1 MQLIDYL
8 IEQLRSSA
16 KYNSAVQ
23 VAPAAI
29 LWTDIECQWQP
40 AMPFIKQHIP
50 ELIELGTYN
59 PEERIGPAI
68 WIKCA
73 IAGVL
78 EDCELPKGKT
88 PIIYLPGV
96 GRKDLR
102 AIEQCPDELRPLAE
116 LQYRGCWWAYNSAGR
131 DWSVG
136 SFLTNPRVGL
146 ELDVAKD
153 KKTQEAILNIL
164 PDLLETPAEQLK
176 GKKLEAQDFISIV
189 MDDPAKDILA
199 WLNNPEAKKHAWGEN
214 KWPVFKQACISQFNF
229 DPDAISDISAI
240 TYNLCEAQG
249 EWQAVWERFKDTA
262 HNLPYL
268 VEKLKTITPDGL
280 AFEASHFL
288 SENLK
293 DEAEL
298 ANKLAN
304 IISEMP
310 TELRQ
315 QLTALFKLHEQ
326 RKNWLWQK
334 LDMSPWLNILEQLVS
349 VAQHTQINFTGPSAE
364 AMAQTYKERFWQA
377 DAAAINAMAAATDL
391 NQEQVVADILTV
403 IYTPW
408 LEAVTLH
415 FQRLIK
421 EEGYPGKPSSVGE
434 INESTATYNTNGQA
448 VFFVDGLRFDTAKM
462 LEDKLNK
469 LNITVNLTSNW
480 CALPSLTATAKAAV
494 TPVADILSG
503 TQENDNFI
511 PEITE
516 SGSEFSS
523 YHLSS
528 ALGKKDWQFLK
539 ELDTGNPTINAW
551 LQTGDL
557 DNMGHKQQLKMPR
570 YIDSILNDVVTRIEG
585 LIAAGWKNIRI
596 VTDHGW
602 LWVPGKLAEASISKN
617 QVKKRLARCAIL
629 KDNVSTDE
637 LKVPWHWNENVSVAM
652 APGIAGYMAGDYYN
666 HGGLSIQECLTPVI
680 NITTP

>member
-16 KYNSAVQ
+16 KYNSVVQ

-29 LWTDIECQWQP
+29 LWTDIERQWQP

-50 ELIELGTYN
+50 ELIELGTYC

-199 WLNNPEAKKHAWGEN
+199 WLNNPEAKKQAWGES

-229 DPDAISDISAI
+229 DPDAISDMGAI
-240 TYNLCEAQG
+240 IYSLCEAES

-262 HNLPYL
+262 HNLPCL
-268 VEKLKTITPDGL
+268 IETLKTITPTGL

-298 ANKLAN
+298 ANKLAS
-304 IISEMP
+304 IISATP
-310 TELRQ
+310 AELRQ

-326 RKNWLWQK
+326 RKGWLWQK
-334 LDMSPWLNILEQLVS
+334 LDMSPWLNILEQLEN
-349 VAQHTQINFTGPSAE
+349 VAQHTHINFTGPNAE

-391 NQEQVVADILTV
+391 NQEQVVADILAV

-408 LEAVTLH
+408 LEAVTLN
-415 FQRLIK
+415 FQRLVK
-421 EEGYPGKPSSVGE
+421 DEGYPGKPNSAGD

-462 LEDKLNK
+462 LENKLSK
-469 LNITVNLTSNW
+469 LNINVNLTSNW

-503 TQENDNFI
+503 AQENDNFI
-511 PEITE
+511 PQITD

-539 ELDTGNPTINAW
+539 ELDTGNPSINAW

-602 LWVPGKLAEASISKN
+602 LWVPGKLAEANISKN

-629 KDNVSTDE
+629 KDNISTDE

-652 APGIAGYMAGDYYN
+652 APGISGYVGGDYYN